1 MASGF
6 LCALGCA
13 IRCIAAK
20 TNPPS
25 FILTMVGQVVGGTA
39 APLALNIMTMVNLH
53 SGRMIQDARS
63 LLDLAQ

>member
-13 IRCIAAK
+13 IRSISAM

-25 FILTMVGQVVGGTA
+25 YILTMIGQIVGGCA
-39 APLALNIMTMVNLH
+39 APLALNIMTMVK
-53 SGRMIQDARS
+53 
-63 LLDLAQ
+63 